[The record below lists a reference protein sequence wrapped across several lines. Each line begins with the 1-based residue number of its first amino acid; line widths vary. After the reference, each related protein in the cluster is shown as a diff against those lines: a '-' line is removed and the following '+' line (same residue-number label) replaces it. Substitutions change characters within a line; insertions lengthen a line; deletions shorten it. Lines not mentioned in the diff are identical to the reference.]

1 MKNTKLY
8 SIYGIYNITLDALR
22 TIKYFKIGRKKE
34 IISKKMTERIML
46 AVTAV
51 NDCEMCSYGH
61 TKMALNAGLS
71 NDEIKAFLQGE
82 FLEAPKEELKAIM
95 FAQNYAD
102 EKTKIEQSVW
112 NALLDEYKEEK
123 SLAIL
128 GAIRMI
134 TMGNAYGIVF
144 SSIKNRFKKGKGDK
158 RSNIFYEICVVV
170 LFLPMILVSFFHGLI
185 KNILNRPLIKF
196 KKL

>member
-8 SIYGIYNITLDALR
+8 SIYEIYNITLDALR

-144 SSIKNRFKKGKGDK
+144 SSIKIASKKEKAIK
-158 RSNIFYEICVVV
+158 EAIFFMKFV
-170 LFLPMILVSFFHGLI
+170 L
-185 KNILNRPLIKF
+185 
-196 KKL
+196 